1 MTMNKLPLFA
11 SLLITAL
18 WVPNASAM
26 PKSHEARLV
35 AGSGGKATAALQ
47 ITLHDGWKTYWKMPG
62 DAGVPPQFDWSASS
76 NVKAVEVLYPA
87 PKRFQDAGG
96 ETIGYKHE
104 VVFPLLVTP
113 GDTAKPVQLALKLD
127 YAVCKDICIP
137 ARSELSVDLASP
149 PASLSMAEWESRVPL
164 PADETRIDVL
174 GFEQRDGKIFLSVKT
189 DEPAQD
195 IFIDSDSLAYFGKPE
210 TAKGVNTYELPV
222 ANIKDPTKLKGKV
235 LDIVVLGE
243 MAAYERHVK
252 LD

>member
-1 MTMNKLPLFA
+1 MTMNKLSLFA

-18 WVPNASAM
+18 WVPNAWSM
-26 PKSHEARLV
+26 PKSHEARLL

-47 ITLHDGWKTYWKMPG
+47 ITLQDGWKTYWKMPG

-113 GDTAKPVQLALKLD
+113 GDTAKPVRLALKLD
-127 YAVCKDICIP
+127 YAVCKDVCMP
-137 ARSELSVDLASP
+137 ARAELSLDLARPQSGL
-149 PASLSMAEWESRVPL
+149 ATAEWESRVPI
-164 PADETRIDVL
+164 PADKTRIDVL
-174 GFEQRDGKIFLSVKT
+174 GFDHRDGKIFLSVKT
-189 DEPAQD
+189 SEPARD
-195 IFIDSDSLAYFGKPE
+195 IFIYSDSLAYFGKPK
-210 TAKGVNTYELPV
+210 TAEGSNTYELPV
-222 ANIKDPTKLKGKV
+222 ANIKDPTKLKGKM
-235 LDIVVLGE
+235 LDIVVLSE
-243 MAAYERHVK
+243 TAAYERHVK